1 MRELVLTCLVLLF
14 VESNSL
20 AAEKPNM
27 LFLLSDDHS
36 YPFLSCYGDSN
47 VNTPAYAVAVFTWM
61 DRTNLDRR
69 WLKFSTKTI

>member
-1 MRELVLTCLVLLF
+1 MRELVLTCLVLLL
-14 VESNSL
+14 VESSSL

-61 DRTNLDRR
+61 DRTNRDGP
-69 WLKFSTKTI
+69 WSKYSTKVI

>member
-1 MRELVLTCLVLLF
+1 MRELVLTCLVLLL
-14 VESNSL
+14 VESSSL

-47 VNTPAYAVAVFTWM
+47 VNTPTYAVAVFTWM